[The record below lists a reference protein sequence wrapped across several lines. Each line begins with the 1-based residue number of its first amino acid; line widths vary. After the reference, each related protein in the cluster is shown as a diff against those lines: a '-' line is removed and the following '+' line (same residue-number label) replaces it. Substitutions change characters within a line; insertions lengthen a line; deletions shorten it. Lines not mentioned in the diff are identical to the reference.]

1 MDKASVIFSVWS
13 KRCRTG
19 DEGAGLTTEAV
30 HSRSVDHRREVAPH
44 LVVGDPVGAK
54 GLTRTGRA
62 PFYKLQKRGKSVKGL
77 LAVLRTGIVQANVI
91 GAASRWELQRLNH
104 RVADE

>member
-1 MDKASVIFSVWS
+1 VDKASIIFSVWS

-62 PFYKLQKRGKSVKGL
+62 PFTNSRKRQIGERVTCSAEDWNRSSKGN
-77 LAVLRTGIVQANVI
+77 R
-91 GAASRWELQRLNH
+91 H
-104 RVADE
+104 CVALGVSAFESPGG